1 MMCEERAG
9 FLFAHAC
16 DQMSVWGCARC
27 TKPICAAH
35 TRTTAQGPACIACAR
50 AIESEQRAQA
60 QEQQSADQ
68 QGTGQPARDE
78 PGVGPPADDRQ
89 AYSDTDDPYFYR
101 RGPSGSREHYDADDR
116 RAFDSSANQEPEGSW
131 EQDPAGS

>member
-16 DQMSVWGCARC
+16 DQMSVWGCSRC

-35 TRTTAQGPACIACAR
+35 TRPTTQGQACIACAR
-50 AIESEQRAQA
+50 EIQA
-60 QEQQSADQ
+60 EEQEQQ
-68 QGTGQPARDE
+68 R
-78 PGVGPPADDRQ
+78 DRQ
-89 AYSDTDDPYFYR
+89 QPTEDTTNRDQRYTDTDDPYFYR
-101 RGPSGSREHYDADDR
+101 TGSSSSSGSRENYDADDR
-116 RAFDSSANQEPEGSW
+116 RAFDQSSNQEPEGSW

>member
-16 DQMSVWGCARC
+16 DQMSVWSCSRC

-35 TRTTAQGPACIACAR
+35 TRTTGQGQACIACAR
-50 AIESEQRAQA
+50 AIESEQGAERRDQD
-60 QEQQSADQ
+60 QKPADQ
-68 QGTGQPARDE
+68 QPADQQPA
-78 PGVGPPADDRQ
+78 DRQ
-89 AYSDTDDPYFYR
+89 TYTDTDDPYFYR

>member
-16 DQMSVWGCARC
+16 DQMSVWGCSRC
-27 TKPICAAH
+27 SKPICAAH
-35 TRTTAQGPACIACAR
+35 TRSTSQGQACIACAR
-50 AIESEQRAQA
+50 AIESEEGEKGQD
-60 QEQQSADQ
+60 QQGADQ
-68 QGTGQPARDE
+68 QS
-78 PGVGPPADDRQ
+78 DRQ
-89 AYSDTDDPYFYR
+89 TYTDTDDPYFYR

>member
-1 MMCEERAG
+1 MCEERAG

-16 DQMSVWGCARC
+16 DQMSVWGCSRC

-35 TRTTAQGPACIACAR
+35 TRQTTQGQACIGCAR
-50 AIESEQRAQA
+50 AIESEEAQA
-60 QEQQSADQ
+60 QNQNQQQADQ
-68 QGTGQPARDE
+68 QPT
-78 PGVGPPADDRQ
+78 DRQ
-89 AYSDTDDPYFYR
+89 TYTDTDDPYFYR

-116 RAFDSSANQEPEGSW
+116 RAFDQNANEEPEGSW

>member
-16 DQMSVWGCARC
+16 DQMSVWGCSRC
-27 TKPICAAH
+27 TKPICALH
-35 TRTTAQGPACIACAR
+35 TRTTAQGQACIACAR
-50 AIESEQRAQA
+50 AIESEEGARNQ
-60 QEQQSADQ
+60 DQ
-68 QGTGQPARDE
+68 QRDDQQR
-78 PGVGPPADDRQ
+78 DDRQ
-89 AYSDTDDPYFYR
+89 TYSDTDDPYFYR
-101 RGPSGSREHYDADDR
+101 RGPSGTREHYDADDR